1 MFAQDW
7 LLPFLNSLADDD
19 PIADH
24 EGSEDIREQLVTRI
38 YQIPYIIKELLE
50 PNHDWIWKGLRLT
63 STKKCLQTFLSFVES
78 CLGFCNKIF

>member
-1 MFAQDW
+1 M
-7 LLPFLNSLADDD
+7 LPFLNSLADDD

-50 PNHDWIWKGLRLT
+50 PNHDWI
-63 STKKCLQTFLSFVES
+63 
-78 CLGFCNKIF
+78 